1 MSNMMRALVK
11 AKAEPGI
18 WMQQVPVPEIGPNDV
33 LIKIRKT
40 AICGTDVHIYNWDQW
55 AQKTVPVPMVTGHE
69 FVGTVADFG
78 AAVTEYKV
86 GQRVSGEGHIV
97 CGHCRNCRAGRG
109 HLCRNTLGVGVH
121 RPGAFGE
128 YLSIPQHNVVPIPDD
143 VPDEIA
149 AIFDPLGNAVHTA
162 LSFDL
167 VGEDVLVT
175 GAGPIGIMGAL
186 VAQCVGARKVVITDI
201 NPTRLALAR
210 KLGVRHVVDAS
221 KEKLKDVMRDIGMH
235 EGFDVG
241 LEMSGAAPAFRD
253 MIDTMNNG
261 GKIAILGIAPD
272 RLRDRLEQGDLQD
285 AASEGHLRPRD
296 VRDLVQDDRAGA
308 GPARRQRADHP
319 PHRRGRLHRGLRG
332 DEERQLR
339 QGGDGLVG
347 GATSVGHDS
356 CDALAGSG
364 RRQPPVERCHR
375 GHSPHPRRTASVFV
389 IFVAHLQDV
398 VCCDPRFGQRGAKR
412 SHRLDGFADVF
423 APAVDFRRQARDRT
437 TMPRDHDRLTALDIV
452 KESKEVGPGLRRLYL
467 SNAHCFHR
475 SFQLLDIGASGPL
488 GARGYLRR

>member
-18 WMQQVPVPEIGPNDV
+18 WMAEVPVPEVGPNDV
-33 LIKIRKT
+33 LIKVRKS

-78 AAVTEYKV
+78 AGVKDYKV

-109 HLCRNTLGVGVH
+109 HLCRNTLGVGVN
-121 RPGAFGE
+121 RPGSFAE
-128 YLSIPQHNVVPIPDD
+128 YVAIPQHNVVPIPDD
-143 VPDEIA
+143 VSDEIA

-210 KLGVRHVVDAS
+210 KMGIHHVVDAS
-221 KEKLKDVMRDIGMH
+221 KEKLRDVMREEGMT
-235 EGFDVG
+235 EGFDIG
-241 LEMSGAAPAFRD
+241 LEMSGSAVAFRD

-261 GKIAILGIAPD
+261 GKIAILGIAPTGFEID
-272 RLRDRLEQGDLQD
+272 WNKVIFKML
-285 AASEGHLRPRD
+285 HLKGIYGREMFETWYKMIA
-296 VRDLVQDDRAGA
+296 LVQ
-308 GPARRQRADHP
+308 
-319 PHRRGRLHRGLRG
+319 
-332 DEERQLR
+332 
-339 QGGDGLVG
+339 
-347 GATSVGHDS
+347 
-356 CDALAGSG
+356 
-364 RRQPPVERCHR
+364 
-375 GHSPHPRRTASVFV
+375 
-389 IFVAHLQDV
+389 
-398 VCCDPRFGQRGAKR
+398 
-412 SHRLDGFADVF
+412 
-423 APAVDFRRQARDRT
+423 
-437 TMPRDHDRLTALDIV
+437 
-452 KESKEVGPGLRRLYL
+452 
-467 SNAHCFHR
+467 
-475 SFQLLDIGASGPL
+475 GPL
-488 GARGYLRR
+488 DVSGLITHRIGIDDYQAGFDAMRSGNSGKVVMDW